1 MGLGGRSS
9 PVPGLDDGELSFHR
23 SILFCCLAEGPSLI
37 CVVTI
42 RYWSEGSADTKSD
55 FFHEFLCSDD

>member
-1 MGLGGRSS
+1 M
-9 PVPGLDDGELSFHR
+9 PGLDDGELSFHR